1 MVRYYQDAT
10 ATSDTSCK
18 PITVGTSKQMPF
30 FVYKISPENKLEH
43 VETFEKY
50 REAKL
55 KVNELRKTEPTD
67 SEMICR
73 MIHATNKSNAEKLL
87 LIPRDERIIG
97 D

>member
-1 MVRYYQDAT
+1 
-10 ATSDTSCK
+10 
-18 PITVGTSKQMPF
+18 MPY
-30 FVYKISPENKLEH
+30 FVYRITPGNKLEH
-43 VETFEKY
+43 IETFEKY

-55 KVNELRKTEPTD
+55 KVNELRKTEQEDPD
-67 SEMICR
+67 VVCR